1 MKLGEALV
9 KEALITR
16 QQLEQALKRQVQF
29 GGRIGT
35 NLVELR
41 FLEEEDLSKF
51 LSRFFRLPAV
61 PARPVELHSGRSD
74 QFGKQGACR

>member
-16 QQLEQALKRQVQF
+16 QQLDQALKRQVQF

-41 FLEEEDLSKF
+41 FLEEEELSSF
-51 LSRFFRLPAV
+51 LSRFLKIKERFPLY
-61 PARPVELHSGRSD
+61 LLS
-74 QFGKQGACR
+74 

>member
-16 QQLEQALKRQVQF
+16 QQLDQALKRQVQF

-41 FLEEEDLSKF
+41 FLLEEEELSSF
-51 LSRFFRLPAV
+51 LSRFLKIKERFPLY
-61 PARPVELHSGRSD
+61 LLS
-74 QFGKQGACR
+74 